1 VLSLPVTD
9 IFSIFSYEYMSGTGA
24 SGNFIS
30 IPVTTQNFETS
41 CAVLEA
47 MSAENYRSVFPTYYE
62 IALKIKYASGNRDAQ
77 MVDIV
82 YDNIYVDFTNIAS
95 IPTVIDMLLLNNK
108 TNFASEYG
116 SQESSINAL
125 IESMTEIFKT
135 VK

>member
-1 VLSLPVTD
+1 MREHPAGRCQYSDRTRTLNR
-9 IFSIFSYEYMSGTGA
+9 A
-24 SGNFIS
+24 
-30 IPVTTQNFETS
+30 
-41 CAVLEA
+41 
-47 MSAENYRSVFPTYYE
+47 PTYYE

-82 YDNIYVDFTNIAS
+82 YDSIYVDFTNIAS

-125 IESMTEIFKT
+125 IESMTEKFKT